1 MRVGWEEQD
10 IKPGRRFKGRSG
22 SEVWMI
28 GYIISA
34 EESNQYTVVSLLDG
48 MVNGKLKTRGDV
60 AEFLNKNMD
69 LPLELVDDSWRK
81 ETENQ

>member
-28 GYIISA
+28 GYIS
-34 EESNQYTVVSLLDG
+34 SKGDNQFTVVSLSDG
-48 MVNGKLKTRGDV
+48 TVNGKLKTRGDV

>member
-1 MRVGWEEQD
+1 MRVGWEEKD

-28 GYIISA
+28 GYISRK
-34 EESNQYTVVSLLDG
+34 EGDNFFTVISLLDG

-60 AEFLNKNMD
+60 AEFLNQNMD
-69 LPLELVDDSWRK
+69 LPLELTDDSWRK
-81 ETENQ
+81 EAEKQ

>member
-28 GYIISA
+28 GYICGEKETIYAVISL
-34 EESNQYTVVSLLDG
+34 SDG
-48 MVNGKLKTRGDV
+48 LVNSQRKTRSEMAG
-60 AEFLNKNMD
+60 FLNKNSY
-69 LPLELVDDSWRK
+69 LPLELTDESWRK
-81 ETENQ
+81 EIAQ